1 MPRPREQ
8 SLPRKKHARGT
19 LLAAGLIICAA
30 GTHAQPAA
38 PHPLTDYLAQ
48 SDASYHW
55 KQLCGAKYRGGE
67 YAELLLTSQTWH
79 GILWRHQ
86 LFIIRP
92 DNAPA
97 HPQAATLFITGGH
110 WHARYLHSPSRC
122 PDNPDAQVFQ
132 ALASALGMPLAVL
145 KQIPE
150 EPLFGGKTEDTLIA
164 YSFQQYLKTAD
175 DTWPLLLPMVNSAA
189 HAMDAV
195 QSYAKQRWHADIRS
209 FLVTGVSKRGWTT
222 WLTAAVDPRVK
233 ALAPMSFT
241 MLDIPAQLK
250 LQQASWGRLS
260 DEIADYSRTGLTQK
274 MQSGTAANLLAI
286 VDPWHYRAE
295 ITQPKLIIDGTN
307 DPYWPVDSVNVFWP
321 GLRAPKYLLY
331 LPNNRHSPQDL
342 RRVFGDLAALA
353 RDLQSGTA
361 LPKLAWQV
369 KRRGQAAVLTLH
381 SDPAPQRVRVWR
393 AYAPQN
399 DFRGSLW
406 LKTPLACEHGVCRWR
421 THAARTAWTAFFAEA
436 KYRGGHYLP
445 YFLATTVTLL
455 PPAAGPK

>member
-1 MPRPREQ
+1 MPRPRDRFLLRKRPARHALLTT
-8 SLPRKKHARGT
+8 SLV
-19 LLAAGLIICAA
+19 IFAA
-30 GTHAQPAA
+30 GTYAQPAPQDLLA
-38 PHPLTDYLAQ
+38 HYLAQ
-48 SDASYHW
+48 PDSSYRW
-55 KQLCGAKYRGGE
+55 QPLCSAKYRGGE

-92 DNAPA
+92 DHAPA
-97 HPQAATLFITGGH
+97 HPQDATLFISGGH
-110 WHARYLHSPSRC
+110 WHADYRYSPARC
-122 PDNPDAQVFQ
+122 PEMPDAQTFEH
-132 ALASALGMPLAVL
+132 LAAALGMPLAVL
-145 KQIPE
+145 KQVPE

-164 YSFQQYLKTAD
+164 YTFQQYLNTGD

-195 QSYAKQRWHADIRS
+195 QSYAKQSWHADIRN
-209 FLVTGVSKRGWTT
+209 FLLTGVSKRGWTT
-222 WLTAAVDPRVK
+222 WLTAAADPRVK

-250 LQQASWGRLS
+250 LQQTAWGQLS
-260 DEIADYSRTGLTQK
+260 DEIVDYSRTGLTQK

-286 VDPWHYRAE
+286 VDPWHYRAQV
-295 ITQPKLIIDGTN
+295 TQPKLIIDGTN
-307 DPYWPVDSVNVFWP
+307 DPYWPVNSVNVFWP
-321 GLRAPKYLLY
+321 GLRSPKYLLY
-331 LPNNRHSPQDL
+331 LPNNRHSPEDF

-353 RDLQSGTA
+353 RDLQSGIP
-361 LPKLAWQV
+361 LPNLTWQV
-369 KRRGQAAVLTLH
+369 QRRGESAVLILH

-406 LKTPLACEHGVCRWR
+406 LKTPLACEHGMCRWR

-445 YFLATTVTLL
+445 YFLSTTVTLL
-455 PPAAGPK
+455 PPAVGSQ